1 MHETQRSAAQ
11 TESRRRGGTEL
22 SSRSGQK
29 SDREGGGHGHG
40 RENRKPTNARTSI
53 SCRLDTS
60 MVNSWR
66 PPRPRMGKGRRAA
79 SSQLGRHTTDGPAA
93 EGREQTMMRVRGE
106 EGGRVGS
113 ALNSTAP

>member
-11 TESRRRGGTEL
+11 TECRRRGGTEL

-66 PPRPRMGKGRRAA
+66 PPRAPDGKRTAGGKQPIGAA
-79 SSQLGRHTTDGPAA
+79 HD
-93 EGREQTMMRVRGE
+93 
-106 EGGRVGS
+106 
-113 ALNSTAP
+113 